1 MREIIAALD
10 LGTSKSVALVAQKYY
25 SGKLSVMQ
33 TETIVSKNAI
43 RRGRIYNSDETAEI
57 ITKLIW
63 KLNSNPNILVEKIYV
78 GIGGQSLRTQQFSVK
93 KFVEGGSISQQLLD
107 TLRDEALNYQPEF
120 EENLGI
126 ISREYY
132 ADGHLVSTPKGALA
146 SVIEARFLLIVG
158 NPCLKR
164 NLDSVFNHEGISV
177 AGYFVSPLATAEAVL
192 TQDEK
197 ESGCALI
204 EFGEGVT
211 YISIYKN
218 KNLKYMITIPVGGLA
233 ITKDIRCLNVQEDE
247 AEDLKIKYGSAIPKQ
262 ENDESI
268 PVHKEHNSSWN
279 IKMHDLD
286 IIIEAR
292 IDEIV
297 KNISKHIQDY
307 SHELNSGIVIT
318 GGGALLRDLPQ
329 FIKNETGKE
338 VRLAQPKVLINQIET
353 LLSPANSCVVGLA
366 TLGNENCVIVKTIKE
381 KEKEIEKDKKE
392 LENNNDKDKKFNLF
406 DEIKKEIKGEDKKEE
421 SAQPSQTKDED
432 TIKPINVFKDFFGNR
447 VKRGVKKGVKIID
460 NMELA
465 LFKDSDFDDDTTNS
479 AEDDTNVT
487 KP

>member
-10 LGTSKSVALVAQKYY
+10 LGTSKSVALVAQKYL
-25 SGKLSVMQ
+25 SGKLSLMQ

-63 KLNSNPNILVEKIYV
+63 KLNNNPNMLVEKIYV
-78 GIGGQSLRTQQFSVK
+78 GIGGQSIRTQQFSVK
-93 KFVEGGSISQQLLD
+93 KFVEGGAISQQLLD

-132 ADGHLVSTPKGALA
+132 ADGHLISTPRGALA
-146 SVIEARFLLIVG
+146 SIVEARFLLIVG

-164 NLDSVFNHEGISV
+164 NLDSIFNKEGISV
-177 AGYFVSPLATAEAVL
+177 AGYFISPFATAQAVL
-192 TQDEK
+192 TPEEK

-204 EFGEGVT
+204 ELGEGVT
-211 YISIYKN
+211 YISVYKN
-218 KNLKYMITIPVGGLA
+218 KNLKYMITIPLGGLA
-233 ITKDIRCLNVQEDE
+233 ITKDIRCLNVQEEE
-247 AEDLKIKYGSAIPKQ
+247 AEELKIRYGSAIPKQ
-262 ENDESI
+262 DNDEPI
-268 PVHKEHNSSWN
+268 PVHKEQNLSWN
-279 IKMHDLD
+279 INIHDLNM
-286 IIIEAR
+286 IIGAR

-297 KNISKHIQDY
+297 KNISKHIQEY
-307 SHELNSGIVIT
+307 VQELNSGIVIT
-318 GGGALLRDLPQ
+318 GGGALLRELPQ

-338 VRLAQPKVLINQIET
+338 VRLAQAKVLINQTET

-366 TLGNENCVIVKTIKE
+366 TLGSENCVIVKKEKE
-381 KEKEIEKDKKE
+381 KEKEIEK
-392 LENNNDKDKKFNLF
+392 ENGKKFSIIE
-406 DEIKKEIKGEDKKEE
+406 EIKKEIEGKGEDQTEDPTKKSQPKGEE
-421 SAQPSQTKDED
+421 IIKD
-432 TIKPINVFKDFFGNR
+432 PINAIKDFFDNKVR
-447 VKRGVKKGVKIID
+447 QKVKQGAKKGAKIIN

-465 LFKDSDFDDDTTNS
+465 LFKDSDFYNDTTNPV
-479 AEDDTNVT
+479 EDETNVT